1 MSSRDIIQIHKHVQ
15 NKNSSQPICAI
26 CYSLMD
32 SISPNI
38 ISLSNI
44 NEIESYPFELFD
56 TLNKNQ
62 NFKRFPL
69 ESVVKNPKRKSIIDF
84 LLKAKRKL
92 NLSYK
97 IIHLTI
103 YLLDT
108 IISINAEKYA
118 KIAEKICIGCLI
130 LAIKFLEEQTEIA
143 PLKNFEF
150 LSSNTFYPLD
160 ELKKYEIFCIKKLKY
175 NLSVVTPVDYLEYFE
190 SKGMLFINDISTM
203 NNYINIKTFR
213 SKMYEILIKSLYH
226 VSYTDFPPIDFAV
239 YALCQ
244 AREFFNLKE
253 KINKYMSIAYK
264 ITNMNYINIYERIK
278 QSSTSPGNNS
288 KGNKSSRSERSSFL
302 DTANSSYTNTS
313 LLKCNSNKSLLCDNS
328 SCSSTKGR
336 NIFKSKE
343 KEKKKRNVSVSMKI
357 NSMTSDSFLNEY
369 IKTNLIS
376 FKYHNKDN
384 KHVSNHSNDSKKNDT
399 PDTHLNIPYV
409 KKFKYQNIKDI
420 TANNLYYAI
429 PQCAHNTNKKKK
441 NLSLGRDI
449 SDILKNYKKKES
461 RNIIN
466 INHEMKQNTI
476 LNMRSLR
483 RQKRSFSN
491 SQNI

>member
-1 MSSRDIIQIHKHVQ
+1 MSSRDIIQIHKHIQ
-15 NKNSSQPICAI
+15 SKNSSQPICAI
-26 CYSLMD
+26 CFSLMD

-44 NEIESYPFELFD
+44 NEIESYPFQLFD
-56 TLNKNQ
+56 ALNKNQ
-62 NFKRFPL
+62 NFKKFPS
-69 ESVVKNPKRKSIIDF
+69 ENSIKNPKRKNIIDF
-84 LLKAKRKL
+84 LQKAKRKL

-97 IIHLTI
+97 IVHLAI

-108 IISINAEKYA
+108 IISINYEKY
-118 KIAEKICIGCLI
+118 IRISEKICIGCLI
-130 LAIKFLEEQTEIA
+130 LAIKFLEEQTGIA

-160 ELKKYEIFCIKKLKY
+160 ELKKFEIFCLKKLKY
-175 NLSVVTPVDYLEYFE
+175 NLSIVTPVDYLEYFE
-190 SKGMLFINDISTM
+190 SKGILFINDISTM

-213 SKMYEILIKSLYH
+213 CKIYEILIKTLYH

-244 AREFFNLKE
+244 ARAFFNLKE
-253 KINKYMSIAYK
+253 KINQYMAAAYK

-278 QSSTSPGNNS
+278 QISTSPRNS

-328 SCSSTKGR
+328 SCSSAKGR

-343 KEKKKRNVSVSMKI
+343 KDRKKRNVSVSMKI

-376 FKYHNKDN
+376 FKYHNKEN
-384 KHVSNHSNDSKKNDT
+384 KHLCNKSNHSNDT
-399 PDTHLNIPYV
+399 ADTHLNIPYV
-409 KKFKYQNIKDI
+409 KKFKYKNIKDT
-420 TANNLYYAI
+420 TASNLYYAV
-429 PQCAHNTNKKKK
+429 PQCASKKKK
-441 NLSLGRDI
+441 NSSLGRDI
-449 SDILKNYKKKES
+449 SEILKNYKKKES
-461 RNIIN
+461 RNVIN
-466 INHEMKQNTI
+466 INSDIKQNTI

-491 SQNI
+491 SQKI

>member
-1 MSSRDIIQIHKHVQ
+1 MSSRDIIQIHKHIQ
-15 NKNSSQPICAI
+15 NGSSSQPICAI
-26 CYSLMD
+26 CFSLMD

-44 NEIESYPFELFD
+44 NEIESYPFQLFD
-56 TLNKNQ
+56 ALNKAQ
-62 NFKRFPL
+62 NFKKFPS
-69 ESVVKNPKRKSIIDF
+69 ENSTKNQKRKNIIDF
-84 LLKAKRKL
+84 IQKAKRKL

-97 IIHLTI
+97 IVHLAI
-103 YLLDT
+103 YLHDT
-108 IISINAEKYA
+108 IISSNYEKYI
-118 KIAEKICIGCLI
+118 KISEKICIGCLI
-130 LAIKFLEEQTEIA
+130 LAIKFLEKQTEIA

-160 ELKKYEIFCIKKLKY
+160 ELKKFEIFCIKKLKY

-190 SKGMLFINDISTM
+190 SKGILFINDISTM

-213 SKMYEILIKSLYH
+213 CKIYEILIKSLYH

-244 AREFFNLKE
+244 ARAFFNLKE
-253 KINKYMSIAYK
+253 KINKYMSTAYK
-264 ITNMNYINIYERIK
+264 ITNLNYINIYERIK
-278 QSSTSPGNNS
+278 QLSTSPKNS

-313 LLKCNSNKSLLCDNS
+313 LLKCNSNKSLLCENI
-328 SCSSTKGR
+328 STKGR

-343 KEKKKRNVSVSMKI
+343 KVKKRNVSVSMKI

-376 FKYHNKDN
+376 FKYHKDTKHLCNK
-384 KHVSNHSNDSKKNDT
+384 SNHSNDSQSKKNDT

-420 TANNLYYAI
+420 TATNLYYPV
-429 PQCAHNTNKKKK
+429 PQCLSKKKK
-441 NLSLGRDI
+441 NLSLGMDI

-461 RNIIN
+461 RNITKEI
-466 INHEMKQNTI
+466 KQNTI

-483 RQKRSFSN
+483 RQKRLFSN
-491 SQNI
+491 SQKI